1 MTQPEQDWLPISIPH
16 TYLMIP
22 SSEEEDNDVVFMLHL
37 PLLALT
43 IPGRYYPAQPVTG
56 TELSEKPDHPR

>member
-1 MTQPEQDWLPISIPH
+1 
-16 TYLMIP
+16 MIP
-22 SSEEEDNDVVFMLHL
+22 SSEEEDNDVVFILHL

-43 IPGRYYPAQPVTG
+43 IPGLDYPAQPVTG